1 MTIINGEKYNIKN
14 WFLLLAFVLYIG
26 IVYLTKSSIYT
37 FEKSSVS
44 KIVVLLF
51 AGVYTLA
58 LFGYIQLFNPF
69 CSEGYKYDYQNCD
82 GRTGGC
88 SGEDQVWAITI
99 QKMFRGPYMSQ
110 GNTQRG
116 RVCREFART
125 QEGRNE
131 IGRYECEVGYN
142 GMPGKRFEFTPIS
155 NSKYKN
161 ERCMPKNRSFAC
173 DVDNNGIF

>member
-1 MTIINGEKYNIKN
+1 MGKNIISKIG
-14 WFLLLAFVLYIG
+14 FFLLAFVLYIG
-26 IVYLTKSSIYT
+26 IVYFTKGSIYT
-37 FEKSSVS
+37 FDKSSVS

-69 CSEGYKYDYQNCD
+69 CSEGYQHDYQKCD
-82 GRTGGC
+82 GRQCGC
-88 SGEDQVWAITI
+88 SGKNQAWAITPA
-99 QKMFRGPYMSQ
+99 KRCSGGPYMNQ
-110 GNTQRG
+110 GNSQRAKA
-116 RVCREFART
+116 CRELALT

-131 IGRYECEVGYN
+131 IGRYECAVGYN

-155 NSKYKN
+155 NSEYKN
-161 ERCMPKNRSFAC
+161 ERCMPKNKPFAC

>member
-1 MTIINGEKYNIKN
+1 MGKNIISNIG
-14 WFLLLAFVLYIG
+14 FFLLAFVLYIG
-26 IVYLTKSSIYT
+26 IVYLTKGSIYT

-44 KIVVLLF
+44 KMVVLLF

-69 CSEGYKYDYQNCD
+69 CSEGYQYDYQKCD
-82 GRTGGC
+82 GRPCGC
-88 SGEDQVWAITI
+88 SGEDQVWAITPA
-99 QKMFRGPYMSQ
+99 KRCLGGPYMSQ

-116 RVCREFART
+116 RACREFART
-125 QEGRNE
+125 QKGRNE

-155 NSKYKN
+155 NAEYKN
-161 ERCMPKNRSFAC
+161 ERCMPKNKPFAC